1 MKKNDMN
8 DAAHNSEFDS
18 LLVLLPGSTINP
30 EGIRFLSEISG
41 FDHFII
47 QNKLKIKL
55 PHILCPVNSHD
66 IAGSSGDL
74 LENLC
79 INFIAVKKNFL
90 AQPFKPFRVKSWGFG
105 QKQSRFF
112 NSHLSLVEIYNEE
125 KILLLEGRYR
135 TTDAIEARVPEDDV
149 RASLKPQKVKNVN
162 SIDLRT
168 YRFVMLYQVMDPDP
182 LVFVDQCLDYSFL
195 GSEKKMT
202 VSANFDVLKIKLEE
216 IFCTR
221 VNPAM
226 LLHEYVMKQV
236 QDLGEKKAKGF
247 TLKSHKEMV
256 TTSIS
261 NEAAANQMSRLLFFQ
276 WCKRHG
282 WVNRIMPQVS

>member
-1 MKKNDMN
+1 MKKFDM
-8 DAAHNSEFDS
+8 DDDAHNADFDS

-55 PHILCPVNSHD
+55 PHILCPVNSHA

-79 INFIAVKKNFL
+79 INFIAVKKHFL
-90 AQPFKPFRVKSWGFG
+90 AQPFKPFQVTSWGFG
-105 QKQSRFF
+105 QKKSRFF
-112 NSHLSLVEIYNEE
+112 NSHSSLVEVYNEE
-125 KILLLEGRYR
+125 KILLLEGRYK
-135 TTDAIEARVPEDDV
+135 TTDAIEAREPEDDV
-149 RASLKPQKVKNVN
+149 RALLKPQKVKNVN
-162 SIDLRT
+162 SIDLRI

-182 LVFVDQCLDYSFL
+182 LVFIDQCLDYSFL

-202 VSANFDVLKIKLEE
+202 VSANFDVLKIHLEE
-216 IFCTR
+216 IFCSR

-226 LLHEYVMKQV
+226 LQHEYVMKQV
-236 QDLGEKKAKGF
+236 QDLGKNKAKGF
-247 TLKSHKEMV
+247 TLKRHKELV
-256 TTSIS
+256 TASIS
-261 NEAAANQMSRLLFFQ
+261 NETAANRMSRLLFFQ
-276 WCKRHG
+276 WCKENA
-282 WVNRIMPQVS
+282 WIKRIMPAV